1 MTTPKRAFE
10 IANRIQQAT
19 FLRTSVPD
27 DRQIHAKFATGVQR
41 EYKLGTCG
49 SAPVFPFEILMC
61 QKYFFFEIEAPD
73 FLACMWKDE
82 LCIQGLCDAID
93 SIGDG

>member
-27 DRQIHAKFATGVQR
+27 DRQIHAKFATGVWR
-41 EYKLGTCG
+41 E
-49 SAPVFPFEILMC
+49 V
-61 QKYFFFEIEAPD
+61 
-73 FLACMWKDE
+73 
-82 LCIQGLCDAID
+82 
-93 SIGDG
+93 